1 MGFWVK
7 KKKKTFVAGF
17 LENQTTH
24 HLIFF
29 IFKTIRVDDMSYTPD
44 GTKRKKSL
52 IGLT

>member
-7 KKKKTFVAGF
+7 KKKTFMAGF
-17 LENQTTH
+17 LKNQTTH

-29 IFKTIRVDDMSYTPD
+29 IFKTIRVDNMPCTPD
-44 GTKRKKSL
+44 GTKRKNGL